1 MPEADII
8 EHVVKYKILE
18 KLVGSPKWQYAQLFD
33 MMAMVD
39 AYGLPQLFLTLS
51 SNETLEVKWGDIF
64 NMETFLKNLGEKFTW
79 KNFPVECA

>member
-1 MPEADII
+1 MFEKDVHALHKKHPNMPEADII

-39 AYGLPQLFLTLS
+39 AYGLP
-51 SNETLEVKWGDIF
+51 
-64 NMETFLKNLGEKFTW
+64 
-79 KNFPVECA
+79 